1 MINAEDTTIREAG
14 SRFRFPQKPH
24 PGSQTV
30 VIHIV
35 SRGEKRIR
43 ACP

>member
-1 MINAEDTTIREAG
+1 MINAEDTTQEAG
-14 SRFRFPQKPH
+14 SRLRFPHRPH
-24 PGSQTV
+24 PSSQTV